1 MIHVQR
7 RNGDPWE
14 GTDLH
19 LREEEMIYIN
29 FWERLVGVEAI
40 LATALGRGVG
50 WNKSRMTVSAR

>member
-1 MIHVQR
+1 MCKEEM
-7 RNGDPWE
+7 GTPWK

-50 WNKSRMTVSAR
+50 

>member
-1 MIHVQR
+1 MCKEEM
-7 RNGDPWE
+7 GTTWE
-14 GTDLH
+14 GTALH

-40 LATALGRGVG
+40 LATTLGRGVG